1 MSPNSVLQSLG
12 GSKKNERYFLFA
24 LAGIQFTHILDFMI
38 MMPLGPQF
46 ISAFQINTHQFGLLI
61 SSYTF
66 AAAIA
71 GVFAT
76 YYIDRFERR
85 KLLLTLYIAFTLATL
100 ACGLATS
107 YESLFL
113 ARALAGVFGGILGS
127 LVQTIVADT
136 IPFERRGKAIGTV
149 MAAFS
154 VSTVAGVPLSLF
166 LANHIAFLG
175 WRAPFIFIALLA
187 SAIFWLGYQFI
198 PSIAGHLAHKADG
211 NRFRQIYRLVIQR
224 DHLIAFGFMAL
235 IMLTGFS
242 VIPYIALYFTMNV
255 GVPDAYISLVYLF
268 GGIASL
274 LSSRYIGSLADRYGK
289 ERTFRALA
297 ILSLVPIIVTTNL
310 VPVPI
315 WLVLINSTAFFIL
328 VSGRMIPAMA
338 MVSQVIEPKNRG
350 TFMSLIGSV
359 QMLGSGIAS
368 VIAGMVITISP
379 SGQIEHYNRVGYGA
393 VLCGLLTFWLVGK
406 IKPYRAPAHQTPS

>member
-1 MSPNSVLQSLG
+1 LSPHSVLQYLG
-12 GSKKNERYFLFA
+12 GGKKSERYFLFA

-46 ISAFQINTHQFGLLI
+46 ISAFKINTHQFGLLI

-85 KLLLTLYIAFTLATL
+85 RLLLRLYIAFTLATL
-100 ACGLATS
+100 ACGLAPS
-107 YESLFL
+107 YETLFL

-127 LVQTIVADT
+127 LVQTIVADV

-166 LANHIAFLG
+166 LANHISFLG
-175 WRAPFIFIALLA
+175 WRAPFIFIAFLS
-187 SAIFWLGYQFI
+187 SAIFWLGYQYI
-198 PSIAGHLAHKADG
+198 PSITGHLAHKEVG
-211 NRFRQIYRLVIQR
+211 NRFRQIYQLVRQR
-224 DHLIAFGFMAL
+224 NHLIAFCFMAL

-289 ERTFRALA
+289 EQTFRALA
-297 ILSLVPIIVTTNL
+297 ILSLLPIIVTTNL

-379 SGQIEHYNRVGYGA
+379 SGQIEHYNWVGYGA

-406 IKPYRAPAHQTPS
+406 IHPYRALEN

>member
-1 MSPNSVLQSLG
+1 LSPNSVLQYLG
-12 GSKKNERYFLFA
+12 GSKKSERYFLFA

-107 YESLFL
+107 YETLFL

-166 LANHIAFLG
+166 LANHISFLG

-289 ERTFRALA
+289 ERTF
-297 ILSLVPIIVTTNL
+297 
-310 VPVPI
+310 
-315 WLVLINSTAFFIL
+315 
-328 VSGRMIPAMA
+328 
-338 MVSQVIEPKNRG
+338 
-350 TFMSLIGSV
+350 
-359 QMLGSGIAS
+359 
-368 VIAGMVITISP
+368 
-379 SGQIEHYNRVGYGA
+379 
-393 VLCGLLTFWLVGK
+393 
-406 IKPYRAPAHQTPS
+406 

>member
-1 MSPNSVLQSLG
+1 
-12 GSKKNERYFLFA
+12 
-24 LAGIQFTHILDFMI
+24 
-38 MMPLGPQF
+38 
-46 ISAFQINTHQFGLLI
+46 
-61 SSYTF
+61 
-66 AAAIA
+66 
-71 GVFAT
+71 
-76 YYIDRFERR
+76 
-85 KLLLTLYIAFTLATL
+85 
-100 ACGLATS
+100 
-107 YESLFL
+107 
-113 ARALAGVFGGILGS
+113 
-127 LVQTIVADT
+127 
-136 IPFERRGKAIGTV
+136 

-224 DHLIAFGFMAL
+224 DHLVAFGFMAL